1 MIKNILLTYDINIKQ
16 TNVKNAMIRK
26 GYSEEKYSFSSRKT
40 FTLPNTTLLKKEEE
54 LRVVTVLNDLQE
66 VIDVL
71 NKGIAT
77 KDKIILEKAMAVEF
91 TTWKAIEN

>member
-1 MIKNILLTYDINIKQ
+1 MVLLTYDINIRQ

-26 GYSEEKYSFSSRKT
+26 WYSEEKYSFSSRKT
-40 FTLPNTTLLKKEEE
+40 FTLPNTTLWKKEEE
-54 LRVVTVLNDLQE
+54 LRVVTVLNDLKE

-77 KDKIILEKAMAVEF
+77 KDKIIVEKAMAVEF

>member
-40 FTLPNTTLLKKEEE
+40 FTLPNTTLLKKE
-54 LRVVTVLNDLQE
+54 
-66 VIDVL
+66 
-71 NKGIAT
+71 
-77 KDKIILEKAMAVEF
+77 
-91 TTWKAIEN
+91 